1 MSLSPVPDKSY
12 HASYFCLL
20 PQLSRPA
27 SPPGQPPPL
36 RGICWTRENRD
47 PGVASLEVNKTFYA
61 WLYRLGFQ
69 NAFPLS
75 SHRSFALTSDDSDF
89 SSSRQWWRDAQ
100 LLRQPERQCHYKDYS
115 NQSHPSSQGVWDHR
129 IFYLIVCCYLI
140 KIKSQNLCCLMKSIL
155 WIFSSSIF
163 FITKEFHLTK
173 LIRKD

>member
-36 RGICWTRENRD
+36 RRICWTRENRD

-61 WLYRLGFQ
+61 WLYKLRFKKCISAALLS
-69 NAFPLS
+69 PLF
-75 SHRSFALTSDDSDF
+75 RFDLW
-89 SSSRQWWRDAQ
+89 SSRLWWRDAQ
-100 LLRQPERQCHYKDYS
+100 LLRQPERQCYYKDYS
-115 NQSHPSSQGVWDHR
+115 NQSHPSSQGVWDG
-129 IFYLIVCCYLI
+129 IIDFLFDCLLI
-140 KIKSQNLCCLMKSIL
+140 KIKSQNLYCLMKSIL

>member
-61 WLYRLGFQ
+61 WLYRLGFK

-75 SHRSFALTSDDSDF
+75 SHRSFVLTSDDSEF
-89 SSSRQWWRDAQ
+89 LIFETMMTRCPIVKTTRETMPLQRLLQPIASIVSR
-100 LLRQPERQCHYKDYS
+100 CVG
-115 NQSHPSSQGVWDHR
+115 SQN
-129 IFYLIVCCYLI
+129 FLFNCLLI
-140 KIKSQNLCCLMKSIL
+140 KIKSQNLYC
-155 WIFSSSIF
+155 
-163 FITKEFHLTK
+163 
-173 LIRKD
+173 